1 MPQNDRIG
9 IDKFRAAFDAVKT
22 DERAASDEGYDAVIA
37 STIDIEFIRDIIED
51 EAIHHAA
58 LTLPLDK
65 RLHKLSTSNRKL
77 LEEKRLLGALVE
89 RLDGY
94 IADPELL
101 YREEILAAAHTGEAL
116 ERALG
121 TWQHVDPF
129 AYPSVDYDP
138 VKRKLLTMCHKQTST
153 EKGHVELVAELRP
166 MLEADCSNVVAHGC
180 NLFCAFREFGALDD
194 KKRSVLLE
202 GSARELLGW
211 VTEESALGRIA
222 VTSKRNRGLVGQER
236 RSRLTPSAAAK
247 EYDDALGDPDDDA
260 APAPAPAAPT
270 PAEPTP
276 LAAGRRAAPA
286 EVEKMCAM
294 ETDDARR
301 AFLTNKTCE
310 ERLFVMNEMSVEQ
323 RAALVTAAAKDA
335 FDGAASLTD
344 KLAALGAMSGVERQA
359 LVMSVSR
366 RLRRALV
373 RSMFLADLK
382 KSIVKYKASL
392 LEREEDDRTLLVNHG
407 SGYTAH
413 NRYSER
419 CLGHALK
426 RAAKNKKMRAGLNM
440 SLALSRRPHIKLA
453 DHATSVLQNVPMLC
467 IRARARFRRMH
478 DVSAVQRMAIS
489 AAKRAKKDEA
499 TAASTQAAAARSASW
514 ASTVADRLK
523 KRPKWNVVPRSFTVD
538 DLEMQ
543 LAHHGLIKCPGDR
556 IMINYDIATCRVTL
570 APTTA
575 YGRLKKGHLAQIVR
589 LLLPPLSLVLRR
601 MPGGGGAAATP
612 KRFVLSLNDG
622 GAAVG
627 VSTNSPAQPPVAPAP
642 VAPTPV
648 VPSCRLRRLSWSHRS
663 RRSRQARL
671 SHQSR
676 PPRQLHR
683 RRSPPR
689 PRRRRSPPRRRL
701 ARRC

>member
-77 LEEKRLLGALVE
+77 LEEKRLLGALIE

-236 RSRLTPSAAAK
+236 RSRLTPSAA
-247 EYDDALGDPDDDA
+247 
-260 APAPAPAAPT
+260 
-270 PAEPTP
+270 
-276 LAAGRRAAPA
+276 
-286 EVEKMCAM
+286 
-294 ETDDARR
+294 
-301 AFLTNKTCE
+301 
-310 ERLFVMNEMSVEQ
+310 
-323 RAALVTAAAKDA
+323 
-335 FDGAASLTD
+335 
-344 KLAALGAMSGVERQA
+344 
-359 LVMSVSR
+359 
-366 RLRRALV
+366 
-373 RSMFLADLK
+373 
-382 KSIVKYKASL
+382 
-392 LEREEDDRTLLVNHG
+392 G
-407 SGYTAH
+407 S
-413 NRYSER
+413 
-419 CLGHALK
+419 
-426 RAAKNKKMRAGLNM
+426 
-440 SLALSRRPHIKLA
+440 
-453 DHATSVLQNVPMLC
+453 
-467 IRARARFRRMH
+467 
-478 DVSAVQRMAIS
+478 
-489 AAKRAKKDEA
+489 
-499 TAASTQAAAARSASW
+499 
-514 ASTVADRLK
+514 
-523 KRPKWNVVPRSFTVD
+523 
-538 DLEMQ
+538 
-543 LAHHGLIKCPGDR
+543 
-556 IMINYDIATCRVTL
+556 
-570 APTTA
+570 TTA
-575 YGRLKKGHLAQIVR
+575 RW
-589 LLLPPLSLVLRR
+589 
-601 MPGGGGAAATP
+601 AT
-612 KRFVLSLNDG
+612 R
-622 GAAVG
+622 
-627 VSTNSPAQPPVAPAP
+627 T
-642 VAPTPV
+642 TT
-648 VPSCRLRRLSWSHRS
+648 
-663 RRSRQARL
+663 
-671 SHQSR
+671 
-676 PPRQLHR
+676 R
-683 RRSPPR
+683 RRRR
-689 PRRRRSPPRRRL
+689 PRRRRPSRRRWPRGGALHPPRW
-701 ARRC
+701 RRCALWTPMMRAVRSSRTKRARSGFSS